1 MHEAKLWDSCFVIS
15 NNMHKPGF
23 LSAHWPELSNVW
35 ENVFICERR
44 RNIAW
49 VCEWSATVRGGPPE
63 RGPEA
68 IMGR

>member
-44 RNIAW
+44 RNIESLG
-49 VCEWSATVRGGPPE
+49 V
-63 RGPEA
+63 
-68 IMGR
+68 